1 MSWHQLKDT
10 RDTDVLGKVASL
22 HQGFRSERNLLESLR
37 HPNKALAVSSY
48 FLLPHQHKSLQDLR
62 NLQSKLSPNVP
73 IVLYPSSETHSQA
86 NNLGFGNR
94 LFQPTPELM
103 QLYDINNVSDL
114 KVFIQQNG
122 YEGLYLDLFHM
133 RRVPTGYDK
142 LDLLINLDKILD
154 LTKLIHISVGRVD
167 IPQDSIDTLGELRS
181 LLSAR
186 EGTTILDKMIKQIRA
201 SDYQGNF
208 VLEAP
213 VVGIRRA
220 RAINNIGDILEA
232 HKHLV
237 DNLKE
242 RVFKKAS

>member
-1 MSWHQLKDT
+1 
-10 RDTDVLGKVASL
+10 
-22 HQGFRSERNLLESLR
+22 
-37 HPNKALAVSSY
+37 
-48 FLLPHQHKSLQDLR
+48 
-62 NLQSKLSPNVP
+62 
-73 IVLYPSSETHSQA
+73 
-86 NNLGFGNR
+86 
-94 LFQPTPELM
+94 M
-103 QLYDINNVSDL
+103 QLYNINNVSDL
-114 KVFIQQNG
+114 KDFIEQNG
-122 YEGLYLDLFHM
+122 YEGLCLDLFHM

-142 LDLLINLDKILD
+142 LDLLINLGEILD

-167 IPQDSIDTLGELRS
+167 IHQDRIDTLGELRS

-186 EGTTILDKMIKQIRA
+186 EGTTILDEIIEQIRA

-220 RAINNIGDILEA
+220 RTINNIGDILEA

-237 DNLKE
+237 NNLKE